1 MGKKK
6 FTTVRIKLTT
16 SEIGWEKMQGSLS
29 YVKMYSEFLKSVL

>member
-16 SEIGWEKMQGSLS
+16 SEIGWEKMQGVTLICQN
-29 YVKMYSEFLKSVL
+29 VL